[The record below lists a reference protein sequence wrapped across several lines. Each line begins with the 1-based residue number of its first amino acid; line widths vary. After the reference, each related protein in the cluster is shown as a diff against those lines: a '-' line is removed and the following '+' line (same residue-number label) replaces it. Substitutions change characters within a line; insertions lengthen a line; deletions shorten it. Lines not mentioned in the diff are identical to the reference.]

1 MAIDLQGMLTGGSR
15 QIDPSLNMQQQQL
28 ALGANASDMM
38 QQGVR
43 SMRGQ
48 PDNAGQLQAQMSS
61 QLANFQNLDTTEQ
74 QNLIGVLRATG
85 QTALAGQLAS
95 GLTEKYSKGSTFTVN
110 DEDGNDFIA
119 IPTINSGSG
128 EMEIQYKPIGG
139 GAGQPVGKTKIT
151 GGDFALTAEQESK
164 RKGAEEGAKKVAQ
177 KFGELKVESVALL
190 PEMRRNMDSLQSS
203 LKLLE
208 TVKTGG
214 PINLAA
220 YGMKEFF
227 GLTGGDKA
235 QLERA
240 MAMSIL
246 QSLKPIFGGL
256 ISEGERK
263 SLMEIGANVK
273 RGNPA
278 NIAIIKSMIE
288 RVNDLA
294 DNALMYTTADT
305 QEEYE
310 TLVKDMFKP
319 ETPAEPK
326 ITWQQLTQ

>member
-1 MAIDLQGMLTGGSR
+1 MAIDLQGMLTGGSK

-95 GLTEKYSKGSTFTVN
+95 GLTEKYTKGSTFTVN
-110 DEDGNDFIA
+110 DGENDFIA
-119 IPTINSGSG
+119 IPTVNSGTG
-128 EMEIQYKPIGG
+128 EMEIQYKAIGG
-139 GAGQPVGKTKIT
+139 GAGQPVGKTRIT
-151 GGDFALTAEQESK
+151 GGDFALTPEQESA
-164 RKGAEEGAKKVAQ
+164 RKGGVAGAEKVAQ
-177 KFGELKVESVALL
+177 KFGELKVESVARL
-190 PEMRRNMDSLQSS
+190 PEMRSNMDSLQSS

-227 GLTGGDKA
+227 GLTSGDKA

-278 NIAIIKSMIE
+278 NTAIIKSMIE
-288 RVNDLA
+288 RLNNAA
-294 DNALMYTTADT
+294 DNALMYTTADS

-310 TLVKDMFKP
+310 TLVKNMFKP

-326 ITWQQLTQ
+326 KTWQQLTK

>member
-278 NIAIIKSMIE
+278 NTAIIKSMID
-288 RVNDLA
+288 RLNATA
-294 DNALMYTTADT
+294 DNALMYTTADN

-319 ETPAEPK
+319 KTPAEPK
-326 ITWQQLTQ
+326 KTWQQLTR

>member
-48 PDNAGQLQAQMSS
+48 PDNEGQLQARVSS

-95 GLTEKYSKGSTFTVN
+95 GLTEKFSKGSTFTVKDG
-110 DEDGNDFIA
+110 DENDFIA
-119 IPTINSGSG
+119 IPTINSGTG
-128 EMEIQYKPIGG
+128 AMEIQYQAIGG
-139 GAGQPVGKTKIT
+139 GGGQPEGETKIT
-151 GGDFALTAEQESK
+151 GGDFALTPEQESA
-164 RKGAEEGAKKVAQ
+164 RKGGVAGAEKVAQ
-177 KFGELKVESVALL
+177 KFGEKKVESVALL
-190 PEMRRNMDSLQSS
+190 PDMRRNIDSLKSS
-203 LKLLE
+203 LNLLE

-227 GLTGGDKA
+227 GLTSGNKA

-263 SLMEIGANVK
+263 SLMEIGANVR

-278 NIAIIKSMIE
+278 NTAIIKSMID
-288 RVNDLA
+288 RLNNAA

-319 ETPAEPK
+319 ETSAEPK
-326 ITWQQLTQ
+326 ITWQQLTK